1 MATATLTSKGQT
13 TVPKE
18 VRDFLG
24 LHEGDQIEFVIGRG
38 EVVLRP
44 ATLDVKSLKGILR
57 EKDQKT
63 LSVEEMNTAIK
74 HRFRNLHPK

>member
-1 MATATLTSKGQT
+1 MPTATLTSKGQT

-24 LHEGDQIEFVIGRG
+24 LHEGDQIEFVIGHG

-57 EKDQKT
+57 QEGQKPV
-63 LSVEEMNTAIK
+63 SVAEMNSAIK
-74 HRFRNLHPK
+74 QRFRNLSK